1 MAAVKNNRELS
12 ESKDM
17 EMQLKSRY
25 VEVSGKEAD
34 RDNDNSDYDDCDLDE
49 LNGHDG
55 FAGVTEVNS
64 ASNKNTTNGVDILG
78 ATNITPV

>member
-1 MAAVKNNRELS
+1 MNRELS

-25 VEVSGKEAD
+25 VKDQVRKQKEIMMSQIMTTVIWMS
-34 RDNDNSDYDDCDLDE
+34 RMVMMV
-49 LNGHDG
+49 
-55 FAGVTEVNS
+55 FAGVTEVNI
-64 ASNKNTTNGVDILG
+64 ASNKNTTNGEDILG